1 LKTRNL
7 SRGLLLAILAL
18 FILNTIPNLEYVKG
32 TNQPLAAFTY
42 NPCVA
47 CAAPGDVVFFNAN
60 TSTSMTGP
68 IVSYT
73 WNFGDGSPT
82 VKTNSSYQTH
92 DFLTALPGKWQVILT
107 VQDINGSTDTISQ
120 LVLFNVAPNFTIQPA
135 TPEAGLPVTLNASTT
150 RIYQNTNTTQPRFL
164 WTFGDGLNGT
174 GAIIVH
180 EYQAPGPY
188 RVTLTVVTS
197 QGSPAISNILIVRP
211 TLQGSQQVQ
220 VSFET
225 INITIFANIAAN
237 TTSHIITG
245 TVSVIATN
253 TTTGTTIFTRT
264 FNLTINMGP
273 DNSPRRFL
281 VAISS
286 TSPVIAASCTV
297 DPTTVRISCF
307 ASRDPDVRGSGRVDI
322 VDVSMGTYDYGAAL
336 GSPRYNPAVDLDGNG
351 MIDIIDIGIMTA
363 DYAAPI
369 Y

>member
-1 LKTRNL
+1 MKTRNL

-18 FILNTIPNLEYVKG
+18 FILNTIPNLEYAKG

-73 WNFGDGSPT
+73 WNFGDGSPI

-92 DFLTALPGKWQVILT
+92 DFLTALPGKWQVTLR
-107 VQDINGSTDTISQ
+107 VQDINGLTDTISQ

-135 TPEAGLPVTLNASTT
+135 KPEAGLPVTFNASTT
-150 RIYQNTNTTQPRFL
+150 RIYQNTTATQPRFL

-174 GAIIVH
+174 GAIILH
-180 EYQAPGPY
+180 KYQAPELY
-188 RVTLTVVTS
+188 RVALSVVTS
-197 QGSPAISNILIVRP
+197 QGSPAISEILIVRP
-211 TLQGSQQVQ
+211 APQGSQQIQ
-220 VSFET
+220 VSFES
-225 INITIFANIAAN
+225 INITIFANVIAN
-237 TTSHIITG
+237 TTTHIITG
-245 TVSVIATN
+245 TVSVVAAN
-253 TTTGTTIFTRT
+253 TTTETTIFTRT
-264 FNLTINMGP
+264 FNLTINAGP
-273 DNSPRRFL
+273 DNGPRRFL
-281 VAISS
+281 VAITS

-297 DPTTVRISCF
+297 DPTTIQISCF
-307 ASRDPDVRGSGRVDI
+307 ASRDPDVRGNGTVDI
-322 VDVSMGTYDYGAAL
+322 VDVGMGMYGYGAAL
-336 GSPRYNPAVDLDGNG
+336 GSAHYNPAVDLDGNG
-351 MIDIIDIGIMTA
+351 VIDIIDLGIMTA